1 MMKKVEIVKT
11 EREFSNLI
19 NTAPKKANKYFSIFF
34 VKNNLTFSRFGV
46 TISTKSGNAVIRN
59 RYKRKVKNIIDENKF
74 MFEKGFDYI
83 IIIKKA
89 CIGLS
94 YLDLR
99 NSLIA
104 AYQEEKK

>member
-1 MMKKVEIVKT
+1 MKKIEIVKK
-11 EREFSNLI
+11 EQEFSNI
-19 NTAPKKANKYFSIFF
+19 ISNAQRRANKYYSIFF
-34 VKNNLTFSRFGV
+34 AKNLFNYSRFGV
-46 TISTKSGNAVIRN
+46 TISTKFGNAVTRN
-59 RYKRKVKNIIDENKF
+59 QYKRRIKKIIDESKF

-94 YLDLR
+94 YLDLK
-99 NSLIA
+99 NSFIA